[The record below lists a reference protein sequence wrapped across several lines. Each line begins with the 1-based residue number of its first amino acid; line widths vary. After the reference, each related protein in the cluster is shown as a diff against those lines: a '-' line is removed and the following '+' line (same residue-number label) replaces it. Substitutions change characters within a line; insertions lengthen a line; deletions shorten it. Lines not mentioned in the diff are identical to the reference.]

1 MKVSSACGPLLAL
14 AISFLVPAPVIRGQ
28 ANSTEDPSNAAPVD
42 APKNLARLNCGARIE
57 IPSANAAPS
66 TIDNRPNVRT
76 LLLDDQ
82 TLDYQLAA
90 GETSFLISLPKISLV
105 DRFTFINEN
114 SAATGSVHVAVSNSR
129 LSLKDDNWQTAGR
142 DVRVLNQRFVNVPLT
157 GLEAKYVRVT
167 FHLEKPASIAAIGL
181 YGRKTLQS
189 FSEQRQHIKEAALN
203 MAYTTPINPRYE
215 GLNYNFANLYAKAR
229 VIYVSSGS
237 LLQAPQMIDDDPA
250 TGFAFAPNDTHPTM
264 VLELNES
271 QRLRRI
277 SAVYEMRAGQL
288 DIFLLER
295 LPAGA
300 ASLDFERL
308 KPVVSITDETGT
320 GKAAADFDPHGA
332 RYIALRW
339 TPAQHRPNAG
349 FRICEIGAFS
359 DSSPM
364 TIGWVDVP
372 ERLMSS
378 TDITVVPSGPPVV
391 IPISP

>member
-1 MKVSSACGPLLAL
+1 MKVSAACPLLL
-14 AISFLVPAPVIRGQ
+14 LVAAVSMATPATRAQV
-28 ANSTEDPSNAAPVD
+28 NSPDDPGSVAAPVD

-57 IPSANAAPS
+57 IPAANAAVS
-66 TIDNRPNVRT
+66 TNDNGSKVRT

-82 TLDYQLAA
+82 TLDYQLTA
-90 GETSFLISLPKISLV
+90 GDTSFVISLPKISLV

-114 SAATGSVHVAVSNSR
+114 SAAKGSVHVAVSNSR

-142 DVRVLNQRFVNVPLT
+142 DVRVSDQRFVNVPLT

-167 FHLEKPASIAAIGL
+167 FHFEKPATIAAIGL

-189 FSEQRQHIKEAALN
+189 FSEQRQHIKEAAIN
-203 MAYTTPINPRYE
+203 IAYTTPINRSYE

-250 TGFAFAPNDTHPTM
+250 TGFGFGTNDLHPTT

-271 QRLRRI
+271 QRLRRV

-288 DIFLLER
+288 DIYLLER

-300 ASLDFERL
+300 ASLDFDRL
-308 KPVVSITDETGT
+308 KPVVSVTDAAGT

-339 TPAQHRPNAG
+339 TPAQHTPNSS
-349 FRICEIGAFS
+349 FKVCEIGAFS

-372 ERLMSS
+372 ERLMSA
-378 TDITVVPSGPPVV
+378 TDITVVPSGPPVI
-391 IPISP
+391 IPSSP